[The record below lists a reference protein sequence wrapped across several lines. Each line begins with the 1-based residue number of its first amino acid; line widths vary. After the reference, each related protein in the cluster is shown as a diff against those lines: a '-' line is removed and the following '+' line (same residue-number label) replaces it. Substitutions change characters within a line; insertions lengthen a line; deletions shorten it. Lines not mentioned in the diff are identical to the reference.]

1 MKSNIEI
8 IFTNNNERKIM
19 SYSIANITFVKY
31 DDDGNEICDLKG
43 NVKQFTFKDHIDCSY
58 IVDSITDDE
67 VEEI

>member
-1 MKSNIEI
+1 
-8 IFTNNNERKIM
+8 M

-43 NVKQFTFKDHIDCSY
+43 NVKQFTFKEHIDCSY
-58 IVDSITDDE
+58 ICDSITDDE

>member
-1 MKSNIEI
+1 
-8 IFTNNNERKIM
+8 M
-19 SYSIANITFVKY
+19 SYVISNITFVKY

-43 NVKQFTFKDHIDCSY
+43 NVKHFTFKEHIDCSY